1 MLMVALATA
10 MQHVCLAKALML
22 IREYELQDAM
32 SSREERVQLKVWN
45 SICAQR
51 NDF

>member
-1 MLMVALATA
+1 MLMVDLATA

-32 SSREERVQLKVWN
+32 SSREDRVHLKVWN
-45 SICAQR
+45 NICV
-51 NDF
+51 